1 MRIMFLIFSFNTGG
15 IERQLI
21 EMSKVMIRRGEEVS
35 LCVINDDYSADLL
48 EQVPKEVRTYFL
60 GRTPGSK
67 TTWKGM
73 GQLSELIA
81 RTNTQ
86 ILHCQ
91 GANCVLYAA
100 RAKIEHPG
108 LVILNTVHTCGNYP
122 SYSRAKIFALNRLCS
137 MTIGISHTVEKEI
150 LSRKVPKNRVTMIYN
165 AIDTK
170 RFPLRGTRT
179 FGEDGVIKIGCVARL
194 YPAQKGQDTLVSAVL
209 KLLPDFPQ
217 LHCSFA
223 GDVFKGQE
231 EAVKALKDQIHE
243 AGADGNFTFI
253 GNVADVPGFLSGLD
267 VFVMPSHSE
276 AFGNALI
283 EAMSCGL
290 CCIASHLAGPEEILK
305 NPTLGLL
312 FEPGDAEDLADKI
325 RQMIRDHADYDP
337 QKISAYV
344 RENFDIEQMVDRHLA
359 LYQSLLKD

>member
-48 EQVPKEVRTYFL
+48 RQVPKEVPTYFL
-60 GRTPGSK
+60 GRVPGSK
-67 TTWKGM
+67 TTWAGM
-73 GQLSELIA
+73 GKLSDLI
-81 RTNTQ
+81 RKTNTQ
-86 ILHCQ
+86 VLHCQ

-100 RAKIEHPG
+100 RAKLEHQK

-122 SYSRAKIFALNRLCS
+122 SYSKAKIFALNHLCS

-150 LSRKVPKNRVTMIYN
+150 LSRRVPKNKVTMIYN

-170 RFPLRGTRT
+170 HFPLREPRS
-179 FGEDGVIKIGCVARL
+179 FGEGGIQIGCVARL

-231 EAVKALKDQIHE
+231 ETVQALKDQIHE
-243 AGADGNFTFI
+243 AGADGNFTFL
-253 GNVADVPGFLSGLD
+253 GNVDDVPGFLSGLD
-267 VFVMPSHSE
+267 IFVMPSHSE

-290 CCIASHLAGPEEILK
+290 CCIASRLAGPEEILK

-312 FEPGDAEDLADKI
+312 FEPGDAEDLAGKI

-344 RENFDIEQMVDRHLA
+344 RENFDVEQMVDRHLA